1 MRRSPSIWCV
11 LFVALAF
18 TLASAQRAPESAAK
32 PAPPVGAWSGT
43 WEGGGASGGFD
54 LTLEQAKDGPLTGKV
69 AVTGEPAYIAA
80 FTSVSIDGKKLDAK
94 YDFPADQAA
103 EVTLVG
109 TFDGATATG
118 TWVLQAKGTSGEVAT
133 GTWTVTKK

>member
-18 TLASAQRAPESAAK
+18 TLASGQRAPESAAK

-54 LTLEQAKDGPLTGKV
+54 LTLEQAKDGPLIGKV
-69 AVTGEPAYIAA
+69 AVTGEPAYNAA
-80 FTSVSIDGKKLDAK
+80 FTSVSVDGKTLNAK
-94 YDFPADQAA
+94 YDFPADSSL
-103 EVTLVG
+103 EIVLVG
-109 TFDGATATG
+109 TIDGAKAAG
-118 TWVLQAKGTSGEVAT
+118 TWAAEAKGASGDVAS

>member
-18 TLASAQRAPESAAK
+18 SLANAQRAPELAAT

-54 LTLEQAKDGPLTGKV
+54 LTLEQAKDAPLTGKV
-69 AVTGEPAYIAA
+69 AVTGEPAYNAA
-80 FTSVSIDGKKLDAK
+80 FTSVSVDGKKLNAK
-94 YDFPADQAA
+94 YDFPADNSL
-103 EVTLVG
+103 EIVLVG
-109 TFDGATATG
+109 TFDGAKAAG
-118 TWVLQAKGTSGEVAT
+118 TWAAQSKGAAGELAS